1 MNITIKNGKLYG
13 NAITDL
19 THRVELDELT
29 LANLQQNLCPE
40 KPPCW
45 ILSDNIYSS
54 YCGID
59 KAPCNG
65 NTDACH
71 MLKKWEERV
80 RVDVRNKARESG
92 EMLKRAMKENEL
104 PEIVQAAGQGGAI
117 G

>member
-13 NAITDL
+13 NAIIDM
-19 THRVELDELT
+19 THRVELDKQT
-29 LANLQQNLCPE
+29 LENLQKT

-65 NTDACH
+65 NMETCH

-80 RVDVRNKARESG
+80 R
-92 EMLKRAMKENEL
+92 KENEL
-104 PEIVQAAGQGGAI
+104 SEVVQDKGARQGEKA
-117 G
+117 